1 MANAAH
7 FAHKLSGDNYK
18 IFKSNMK
25 EMFPKIPS
33 ANIDQIQCRCKQEE
47 TLGSFMICLL
57 TLHYQLD
64 QLEPERGAYSLADV
78 VKSFLKAVPKRF
90 SN

>member
-1 MANAAH
+1 
-7 FAHKLSGDNYK
+7 
-18 IFKSNMK
+18 
-25 EMFPKIPS
+25 
-33 ANIDQIQCRCKQEE
+33 
-47 TLGSFMICLL
+47 MICLL
-57 TLHYQLD
+57 TLHDQLD